1 MAERSTV
8 MMQARAWEVLK
19 SPEPDLQE
27 LESHLVKIGQAEY
40 AKKYVRAVPLNSIPG
55 DVLDGLASLTT
66 SASHCQ
72 ALASA
77 AACTMHIAT
86 RDEALK
92 DIQACA
98 KYAETVLRECLAVA
112 VLIDGGRS

>member
-1 MAERSTV
+1 MTERSTV

-19 SPEPDLQE
+19 SPEADLRE
-27 LESHLVKIGQAEY
+27 LETHLVSIGQAEY
-40 AKKYVRAVPLNSIPG
+40 AKKYFRAAPLSSIAG
-55 DVLDGLASLTT
+55 DILDSFQALTT

-72 ALASA
+72 AMASA
-77 AACTMHIAT
+77 ASCTMQLETPDA
-86 RDEALK
+86 ALK

-98 KYAETVLRECLAVA
+98 KYAEAVLRECLAVA